1 MKLFKYILLCLAVLA
16 FIYISLVITT
26 SMQVESKLNKSVTYI
41 NSFIDNN
48 LDINEDEK
56 LFIELRD
63 YDSSFFTHKAKVVLL
78 NKKTFNEDN
87 IAIDEI
93 ATIPLTVN
101 INALRFN
108 VVFENIQSQHNF
120 KNNIKE
126 LFRRIHYDYDSAT
139 ISSILCVNVW
149 PFRANFTNIIE
160 ANSTLGASGPQ
171 DKYPAKISTT
181 IGLVDKKDIHISS
194 DIKHIITEFAYLD
207 NLYTTSIYRVK
218 NQQGLINLEPL
229 KSANLN
235 IDGLYF
241 PNLDESKR
249 FMDYKGDKRQYWIDN
264 AQIKKLS
271 LIQHDLKK
279 HGDEFNFAY
288 NLKADKI
295 FNVLNLEAQGSVL
308 NIPKDILSM
317 RGLDLIDLAKES
329 KAGITLDKLMCD
341 VSYIVNEKVAQK
353 YRKEKSN
360 VPHYDSLKLK
370 ANGKFEVANTF
381 FGVIGEAAFR
391 ADKQKVKALIENP
404 TNNNEFVIGFFENF
418 NVDGDEA
425 VLDFKL
431 DYNSMNINGISLF

>member
-271 LIQHDLKK
+271 LLQHDLKK
-279 HGDEFNFAY
+279 HGNEFNFAY

-308 NIPKDILSM
+308 NIPKDVLSM

-391 ADKQKVKALIENP
+391 ADKQKVKALTENP